1 MSEKFCLKWNDFQD
15 NAVKTFSGLR
25 AEDDF
30 VDVTLVCDDQKQISA
45 HKVVLSACSEYFKN
59 ILKQNKHSHPLIC
72 LTNINY
78 DEAGLVFSRA
88 SSDIGSLLDDP
99 PWRGPM
105 IRLLSPI
112 GGKSNELNSCHNTLY
127 FVDCPQSRGTVL

>member
-1 MSEKFCLKWNDFQD
+1 MCLGKGS
-15 NAVKTFSGLR
+15 K
-25 AEDDF
+25 
-30 VDVTLVCDDQKQISA
+30 KI
-45 HKVVLSACSEYFKN
+45 KKN
-59 ILKQNKHSHPLIC
+59 LENSIKGSYIQ
-72 LTNINY
+72 
-78 DEAGLVFSRA
+78 AGLVFSRA

-127 FVDCPQSRGTVL
+127 FCGLSTVLCLLSIELLSGIGSMSQLSALGD